1 MIEEVFMLFSII
13 TVSYNVKDE
22 IKKTIDS
29 VLQQTYLNYEY
40 IIIDGASSDVTKDV
54 ADSFKSK
61 FIEKKIK
68 YVIVSEKDFGIYNAM
83 NKGIKLAKGE
93 WLLFLNAGDFLCHSS
108 VLEKVSA
115 CICNSTGIMYG
126 QVFYK
131 LYDLYK
137 YVENFSLNEI
147 KSKMVFCH
155 QSTFISRKI
164 MLKYK
169 YDEQYK
175 IAADYDFFLKCYVK
189 KEEMS
194 RIPFPISVFQ
204 LGGVSSQ
211 GGLLQQKELAE
222 IRHNHG
228 VLSDEEY
235 MNEIA
240 KINKNKKVYMI
251 KDIFRKCIPQKILQL
266 IRVKTYVRGG
276 YSTDLEKLIEEY
288 YKW

>member
-1 MIEEVFMLFSII
+1 MLFSII

-40 IIIDGASSDVTKDV
+40 IIIDGASSDGTKDV

-276 YSTDLEKLIEEY
+276 GTVQI
-288 YKW
+288 